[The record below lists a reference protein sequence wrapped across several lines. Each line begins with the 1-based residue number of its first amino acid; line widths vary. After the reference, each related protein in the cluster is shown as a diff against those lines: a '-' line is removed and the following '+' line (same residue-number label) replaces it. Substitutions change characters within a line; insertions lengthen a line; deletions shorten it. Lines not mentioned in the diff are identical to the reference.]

1 MPPSLTPPSLASP
14 STPWTSPTTPSPAWT
29 TDNTGIIQTDRL
41 TSGYYVVKVIQSP
54 DGYTPVTTETTV
66 QIQNGVN
73 ANVRLVFNAGG
84 TLNIYALG
92 GDEVGLA
99 GMQVEVTTING
110 TFIGTY
116 TTDATG
122 IVQVPGLDGG
132 WYVVTVIKAPD
143 GYTVTEE
150 NKSQNVEI
158 TSAGTA
164 QVKFYFGQTYGVQI
178 RTSVEQTGAMV
189 PGVEYKITRL
199 DGSIIGTY
207 TSDDRRQ

>member
-1 MPPSLTPPSLASP
+1 M
-14 STPWTSPTTPSPAWT
+14 
-29 TDNTGIIQTDRL
+29 
-41 TSGYYVVKVIQSP
+41 KVIQSP

-199 DGSIIGTY
+199 DGSIIGNY
-207 TSDDRRQ
+207 NYDDRSK